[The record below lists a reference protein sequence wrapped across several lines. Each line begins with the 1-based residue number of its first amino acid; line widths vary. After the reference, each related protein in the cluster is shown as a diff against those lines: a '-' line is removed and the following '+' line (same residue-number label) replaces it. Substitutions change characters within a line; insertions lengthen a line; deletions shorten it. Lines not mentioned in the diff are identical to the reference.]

1 MLDNDG
7 DDSEECSDKESDLES
22 MRVNRDATKRVLI
35 YKAPPVLTIHL
46 KRFSQDARGRLS
58 KLNGHVNFR
67 ETMDFRPYMDPR
79 YIVTY

>member
-1 MLDNDG
+1 MIGNDNN
-7 DDSEECSDKESDLES
+7 DSEEEAGSKS
-22 MRVNRDATKRVLI
+22 VKVKRDATKRVLI

-67 ETMDFRPYMDPR
+67 ETMDIRPYIDPR
-79 YIVTY
+79 